1 MVLQCYQT
9 ELFPWKVLQTKQ
21 KALPW
26 QVEILVVVEIE
37 AVAWTMSQE
46 TFEFELVVLRETTF
60 VLSDRTVDTV
70 AVGAV
75 FAPPISEQQSLEPV
89 HAVPH
94 LP

>member
-1 MVLQCYQT
+1 M
-9 ELFPWKVLQTKQ
+9 
-21 KALPW
+21 
-26 QVEILVVVEIE
+26 EILVVVEIE

-70 AVGAV
+70 AV
-75 FAPPISEQQSLEPV
+75 FEPPISEQQSLEPV